1 MLLCCVSAAC
11 CAPLSLLLL
20 WQLAAGRRKAF
31 PCAAHASFVAVS
43 LLLWLLQMQASK
55 AKGRVWHNG
64 KHPR

>member
-1 MLLCCVSAAC
+1 MLLCCVSAAR
-11 CAPLSLLLL
+11 CAPLSLLLP
-20 WQLAAGRRKAF
+20 WQLADEKKAF